1 MTPDSAGLRAPL
13 GHEAD
18 AMVPS
23 RRKESIA
30 PAPARRRE
38 DRIADFIGR
47 SVVVVLFTA
56 FVAAILVDVN
66 RTGHITGLLMVVSEG
81 LVVVLTVMRRQAA
94 WMDRS
99 WRARLLTGL
108 SIAGPPLVRP
118 AAAGALVPDVVTF
131 WFSAV
136 GLLVVV
142 AGKLSLGRSFGLM
155 PANRGVVCSGVY
167 RWVRHP
173 IYAGYIVTHIGFL
186 AAHPTMW
193 NILLLVIA
201 DTALLVRAVQE
212 ERTLALDPVY
222 VEYQQRVHWRVIPG
236 IF

>member
-1 MTPDSAGLRAPL
+1 
-13 GHEAD
+13 
-18 AMVPS
+18 MVPS

-30 PAPARRRE
+30 PAQARRRE

-108 SIAGPPLVRP
+108 SLAGPPLVRP
-118 AAAGALVPDVVTF
+118 AGAASLVPDVVTF

-167 RWVRHP
+167 KWVRHP

-186 AAHPTMW
+186 AAHPTVW

-201 DTALLVRAVQE
+201 DAALLVRAAQE
-212 ERTLALDPVY
+212 ERTLALDPIY